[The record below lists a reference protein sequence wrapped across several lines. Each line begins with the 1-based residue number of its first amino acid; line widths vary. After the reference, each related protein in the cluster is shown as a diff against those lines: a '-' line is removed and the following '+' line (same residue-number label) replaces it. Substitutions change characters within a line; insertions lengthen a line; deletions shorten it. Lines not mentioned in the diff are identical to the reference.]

1 MTVFNPSPGG
11 GTSFALT
18 FTILT
23 YLVGDVFPVTTDT
36 AGGFGDDA
44 LNNLDLIDAL
54 RAVTNVPGFR
64 PPSCSDRFD
73 AMDSFPAD
81 TTARGGD
88 GALNNLDLIQTL
100 LRVTNID
107 PSRPQRQTR
116 GLVCP

>member
-1 MTVFNPSPGG
+1 MYAV
-11 GTSFALT
+11 
-18 FTILT
+18 
-23 YLVGDVFPVTTDT
+23 
-36 AGGFGDDA
+36 AGRGNDA

-64 PPSCSDRFD
+64 PLDCSDRFD

-81 TTARGGD
+81 TDTTRGGD
-88 GALNNLDLIQTL
+88 EALNNLDLILTL

-107 PSRPQRQTR
+107 SSRPQRQTR

>member
-1 MTVFNPSPGG
+1 MSPLPGD
-11 GTSFALT
+11 GTSNALT
-18 FTILT
+18 FTIADT
-23 YLVGDVFPVTTDT
+23 YLVGDSFPSTTDT
-36 AGGFGDDA
+36 VGGFGDDA
-44 LNNLDLIDAL
+44 LNNLDFIDGL

-64 PPSCSDRFD
+64 PLSCSDRFD

-81 TTARGGD
+81 TDTARGGD

-107 PSRPQRQTR
+107 PSRPRRQTR